1 MPLERRDVET
11 ALQKKGFVRSGGD
24 HSFFTYY
31 TQIGQKSSVWTKTSH
46 GSSHKTLGD
55 DLLSKMGKQCGLT
68 KGQFTQ
74 LVECPLTQDVFEDML
89 LKSRRS
95 IKVSPS

>member
-11 ALQKKGFVRSGGD
+11 LLQKKGFVVCSGD
-24 HSFFTYY
+24 HSFFTYC
-31 TQIGQKSSVWTKTSH
+31 TQTGLKTSVWTKTSR

-74 LVECPLTQDVFEDML
+74 LVECPLTRDVFEDML
-89 LKSRRS
+89 LKSGR
-95 IKVSPS
+95 IKVSS

>member
-11 ALQKKGFVRSGGD
+11 SLQKKGFVVSSGD
-24 HSFFTYY
+24 HSFFTYC
-31 TQIGQKSSVWTKTSH
+31 TQTGQKTSVWTKTSH
-46 GSSHKTLGD
+46 GSSQKTLGD

-74 LVECPLTQDVFEDML
+74 LVECPLTRDVFEGML
-89 LKSRRS
+89 LKSGR
-95 IKVSPS
+95 IKVSS

>member
-11 ALQKKGFVRSGGD
+11 ALQNKGFVLNSGD
-24 HSFFTYY
+24 HSFSTYY
-31 TQIGQKSSVWTKTSH
+31 TQTGQKTSVWTKTSH

-55 DLLSKMGKQCGLT
+55 YLLSKMAKQCCLT

-74 LVECPLTQDVFEDML
+74 LVECPLTRDLFEDIL
-89 LKSRRS
+89 LKSGR
-95 IKVSPS
+95 IKLLSS